1 MRRTEKKENEQAEET
16 RQLLIGLLS
25 DRSRNKETEKKKGAK
40 NMKKIL
46 AMAAVAALAAGASAY
61 AANPFADVSTSDWA
75 YQAVSD
81 LSDQGIVE
89 GYPDGTF
96 KGQTNITRYEM
107 AQIIARLMAKEDQY
121 NAEQR
126 ATIDKLAGEYAD
138 ELDSLGVRVSNL
150 EKKVGN
156 ISWSGDARMRY
167 QSNDNKDAE
176 GWTGRVR
183 INMKGQVNDKTT
195 VNARLSTG
203 SVNFKGEDNADVNA
217 EALNV
222 VHDFGAW
229 DITLGRYSNN
239 FGWLYGDA
247 NGFDGAQIAAQF
259 GKVNVAV
266 GYGQFNTGAGGS
278 YPGLDK
284 DGTVWEGTPDN
295 PARTHEYNLLEDQDV
310 FYAKADA
317 DFGAFDLYAGYY
329 SNQESNPFVDF
340 DIWGVGL
347 NVPVGD
353 FRVFGEYWNNTAADA
368 YDDAWNAGIGYG
380 KKDLKKPGTWQLD
393 VAYNEVGAG
402 VYLGGT
408 GLQTDILNPL
418 WDKAVK
424 DGTPGQHPDDPATY
438 DGAGEVDFW
447 NAIAE
452 VTLMQNMYLHAEYAF
467 AADAD
472 RGEDPDDT
480 WTVSL
485 NYVF

>member
-1 MRRTEKKENEQAEET
+1 
-16 RQLLIGLLS
+16 
-25 DRSRNKETEKKKGAK
+25 
-40 NMKKIL
+40 MKKIL

-75 YQAVSD
+75 YQAVAD
-81 LSDQGIVE
+81 LSNQGIVE

-203 SVNFKGEDNADVNA
+203 NVNFKGEDNADVNA

-229 DITLGRYSNN
+229 DITLGRYANN
-239 FGWLYGDA
+239 FGNQGGWLYGDA

-266 GYGQFNTGAGGS
+266 GYGQFNTGNSNTWTDREWTA
-278 YPGLDK
+278 
-284 DGTVWEGTPDN
+284 DGNIFHENTVDT
-295 PARTHEYNLLEDQDV
+295 LKDQDV

-317 DFGAFDLYAGYY
+317 DLGAFDLYAGYY
-329 SNQESNPFVDF
+329 SNQESNPAVDF

-353 FRVFGEYWNNTAADA
+353 FRVFGEYWNNTAADE

-408 GLQTDILNPL
+408 GLQTDILTPL
-418 WDKAVK
+418 WGVK
-424 DGTPGQHPDDPATY
+424 DSNDGVYPSDPTY
-438 DGAGEVDFW
+438 DGAGEIDFW

-472 RGEDPDDT
+472 QGEDPDDT

>member
-1 MRRTEKKENEQAEET
+1 
-16 RQLLIGLLS
+16 
-25 DRSRNKETEKKKGAK
+25 
-40 NMKKIL
+40 MKKIL

-167 QSNDNKDAE
+167 QSKDNSADDS
-176 GWTGRVR
+176 WNGRVR
-183 INMKGQVNDKTT
+183 INMKGQVNEKTT

-203 SVNFKGEDNADVNA
+203 SVNFQGEDNADVNA
-217 EALNV
+217 ELLNV
-222 VHDFGAW
+222 KHDFGAW
-229 DITLGRYSNN
+229 DVTLGRYAVTMGNQG
-239 FGWLYGDA
+239 GWLYGDS
-247 NGFDGAQIAAQF
+247 NGFDGVQVGTQL
-259 GKVNVAV
+259 GKVNLKV
-266 GYGQFNTGAGGS
+266 GYGQFNTGSTDWTDTTGWIS
-278 YPGLDK
+278 WDGLTDK
-284 DGTVWEGTPDN
+284 TKTAAMTENT
-295 PARTHEYNLLEDQDV
+295 LKDQDV
-310 FYAKADA
+310 FYAQADA
-317 DFGAFDLYAGYY
+317 DLGAFDLYANYY
-329 SNQESNPFVDF
+329 TNLESNPNEDF
-340 DIWGVGL
+340 NIWGVGL
-347 NVPVGD
+347 KVPVGD
-353 FRVFGEYWNNTAADA
+353 FRVFGEYWNNTADTGSVTE
-368 YDDAWNAGIGYG
+368 DDAWNAGIGYG
-380 KKDLKKPGTWQLD
+380 KMDLQKPGTWSLD

-402 VYLGGT
+402 VYLGGA

-418 WDKAVK
+418 WKISDTPSVHNPV
-424 DGTPGQHPDDPATY
+424 DGTNHYSQGEWNY
-438 DGAGEVDFW
+438 DGAQKVTFW
-447 NAIAE
+447 NAIAD
-452 VTLMQNMYLHAEYAF
+452 VALMQNTYLHAEYAF

-472 RGEDPDDT
+472 NGEDPEDT

>member
-1 MRRTEKKENEQAEET
+1 
-16 RQLLIGLLS
+16 
-25 DRSRNKETEKKKGAK
+25 
-40 NMKKIL
+40 MKKIL

-75 YQAVSD
+75 YQAVAD

-167 QSNDNKDAE
+167 RSLDNSSKESWD
-176 GWTGRVR
+176 GRLR
-183 INMKGQVNDKTT
+183 INMKGQVNEKTT

-203 SVNFKGEDNADVNA
+203 NVDWKGDSNGDVHA
-217 EALNV
+217 EVLNV
-222 VHDFGAW
+222 NHDFGAW
-229 DITLGRYSNN
+229 DVTLGRFGNN
-239 FGWLYGDA
+239 FGNQGGWLYGNAD
-247 NGFDGAQIAAQF
+247 GFDGAQIAAQF
-259 GKVNVAV
+259 GKVDLAV
-266 GYGQFNTGAGGS
+266 GYGQFNAGDYTFRGVDADVKVA
-278 YPGLDK
+278 GL
-284 DGTVWEGTPDN
+284 
-295 PARTHEYNLLEDQDV
+295 RDQDV

-317 DFGAFDLYAGYY
+317 DLGSFDLYAAYLSSQEQAETYAGGYTADY
-329 SNQESNPFVDF
+329 

-347 NVPVGD
+347 VVPIQQ
-353 FRVFGEYWNNTAADA
+353 FRVFGEYWQNTTADS
-368 YDDAWNAGIGYG
+368 YVEDTAWNAGIGYG
-380 KKDLKKPGTWQLD
+380 KRDLKKVGSWQLD
-393 VAYNEVGAG
+393 VAYNDIGNG

-408 GLQTDILNPL
+408 GLQTDILDTLTTFNSGSRILPL
-418 WDKAVK
+418 KEVK
-424 DGTPGQHPDDPATY
+424 
-438 DGAGEVDFW
+438 FW
-447 NAIAE
+447 NAIGE

-467 AADAD
+467 AADGD
-472 RGEDPDDT
+472 SYGDESDDVDDT